1 MSTSPIHQ
9 MLLGSAALT
18 CRTRLRPAR
27 APPWRAPN
35 SENDVAAVVVDHEIH
50 GAKVE
55 WQGVETNVEQ
65 QMMRGEVD
73 RARRRAMTRQRSFVA
88 IF

>member
-1 MSTSPIHQ
+1 
-9 MLLGSAALT
+9 
-18 CRTRLRPAR
+18 
-27 APPWRAPN
+27 
-35 SENDVAAVVVDHEIH
+35 VVDHEIH